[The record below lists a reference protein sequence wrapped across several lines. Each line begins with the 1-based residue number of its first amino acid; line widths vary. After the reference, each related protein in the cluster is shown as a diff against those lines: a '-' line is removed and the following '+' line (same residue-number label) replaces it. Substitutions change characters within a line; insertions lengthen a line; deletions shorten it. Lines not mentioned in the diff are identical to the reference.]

1 MLTLWLPLVPVDR
14 TSGALSLVKGSHR
27 LGKIWPAT
35 VPPEER
41 SLDRKTTFSDLV
53 PRPAV
58 GGRDPSAEWGVSE
71 NWPEGVGKYGD
82 LVAAEMKPGDL
93 MAFHNMILCVGKKS
107 RNGGL

>member
-41 SLDRKTTFSDLV
+41 SLDRKTTFSDLT

-58 GGRDPSAEWGVSE
+58 VGRDPSAEWGVSE
-71 NWPEGVGKYGD
+71 NWPQGVGQYGD
-82 LVAAEMKPGDL
+82 SGGRDEARRLAGISQHDHVRA
-93 MAFHNMILCVGKKS
+93 KS
-107 RNGGL
+107 CTVV